1 MFILQDGIF
10 LFKSLDDKKLIIR
23 NYVNGLVIK
32 INYQDSLKDLL
43 CYLKK
48 PRSKEEIITKFS
60 DIKKDNLLSTIQM
73 LKKYDVISTVE
84 AHKKINVCLIGV
96 GTTGS
101 HIANDLKNLSDI
113 KSLVV
118 VDPDI
123 VSEDNLYRQNYV
135 KSDLN
140 KKKVEV
146 LFERGGRPS
155 IIPIDIMCNNSA
167 KIVDLCKEYKIDI
180 VIQAGDYPST
190 RELAKLTEIAA
201 NELNI
206 PYIINA
212 GYISNVVSLPE
223 FYYPNNVY
231 DFLYKHEI
239 YKEKLIFT
247 NANNK
252 AQSSIVA
259 NVGHIVA
266 RQISDYCAGKKPF
279 KYRERG
285 FFDIKALEWRTEKI
299 E

>member
-1 MFILQDGIF
+1 M
-10 LFKSLDDKKLIIR
+10 LF
-23 NYVNGLVIK
+23 
-32 INYQDSLKDLL
+32 
-43 CYLKK
+43 KK
-48 PRSKEEIITKFS
+48 PRSKGEIITKFS
-60 DIKKDNLLSTIQM
+60 DIKKDNL
-73 LKKYDVISTVE
+73 
-84 AHKKINVCLIGV
+84 
-96 GTTGS
+96 
-101 HIANDLKNLSDI
+101 
-113 KSLVV
+113 
-118 VDPDI
+118 
-123 VSEDNLYRQNYV
+123 YRQNYV
-135 KSDLN
+135 KSDLS

-206 PYIINA
+206 SYVINA
-212 GYISNVVSLPE
+212 GYISNVVSLAE

-239 YKEKLIFT
+239 YKEKRIFT

-259 NVGHIVA
+259 NVGHIVV

-279 KYRERG
+279 KYRERV
-285 FFDIKALEWRTEKI
+285 FFDIGALEWRTEKI